1 MDINYSVLWP
11 EIFLTVAGIMTLLI
25 PIFAGRG
32 RLIRYEVGALVA
44 FPFCLVLIFAGK
56 GFASGEAFSGMVS
69 GDAFT
74 DFARIFFL
82 VAGLIVLAVSIPY
95 LEQEGIYNEEF
106 FALLIFVTM
115 VMSLIAASRDLLLT
129 FIGIEILSIASYIM
143 TAFRLKSSGSVEA
156 GLKYF
161 VLGAFSSAFLL
172 YGIALLYGVSG
183 STRYQAV
190 AEAAADQGASPLLLA
205 GLALLGVGLAFK
217 ATFVPFHVWSP
228 DVYEGAPM
236 PVTAFLAVSSKAAS
250 ILVLLRI
257 LYECFPGMAEWQSV
271 GWIAAVLTML
281 YGNIAALT
289 QNNVKRLL
297 AYSSIAHA
305 GYLLVGV
312 ISGRPAGF
320 RSVLFYLVAYA
331 VMSLGAFAVVQVL
344 AGKSEASQQINDYS
358 GIGFRYPFLAGTLSL
373 FLFSL
378 AGIPF
383 TVGFAGKFFL
393 FAAALEQEMY
403 FLVVIGLIA
412 SAIGIYYYLKVIVT
426 MYMRASESPDS
437 VPMAVPLVIRVMVAA
452 LAAATVVFGI
462 LPGSLLRFAGE
473 AVLF

>member
-11 EIFLTVAGIMTLLI
+11 EISLAVMGILTLFIPLL
-25 PIFAGRG
+25 
-32 RLIRYEVGALVA
+32 
-44 FPFCLVLIFAGK
+44 AGK
-56 GFASGEAFSGMVS
+56 GKRAGLEFGALLGFAFSFTLLFFREGRAPAEAFGGMIS

-74 DFARIFFL
+74 DFARLLFL
-82 VAGLIVLAVSIPY
+82 SVGLVILAVSVPY
-95 LEQEGIYNEEF
+95 LEREGEYREEF
-106 FALLIFVTM
+106 FSLLLFATM
-115 VMSLIAASRDLLLT
+115 VMILVAASRDLLLT

-143 TAFRLKSSGSVEA
+143 TAFRCRSSASIEA

-161 VLGAFSSAFLL
+161 MLGAFSSTFLL
-172 YGIALLYGVSG
+172 YGVALLYGVSG
-183 STRYQAV
+183 STRYAAV
-190 AEAAADQGASPLLLA
+190 AAAAGEQGPTPLLLA
-205 GLALLGVGLAFK
+205 GMALVGVGLAFK

-228 DVYEGAPM
+228 DVYEGAPF
-236 PVTAFLAVSSKAAS
+236 PVTAFLAVASKAAAV
-250 ILVLLRI
+250 LVLLRI
-257 LYECFPGMAEWQSV
+257 LWECFPSITEWQNA

-289 QNNVKRLL
+289 QQNIKRML

-305 GYLLVGV
+305 GYLLVGIV
-312 ISGRPAGF
+312 AGNPAGF
-320 RSVLFYLVAYA
+320 SSVLFYLFAYA
-331 VMSLGAFAVVQVL
+331 VMNLGAFAVLQIL
-344 AGKSEASQQINDYS
+344 AGKGEVALRITDYA
-358 GIGFRYPFLAGTLSL
+358 GFGRRYPFLAATLAV

-393 FAAALEQEMY
+393 FAAAFERQLY

-426 MYMRASESPDS
+426 MYMDEPGTGENEALR
-437 VPMAVPLVIRVMVAA
+437 VPLTLRVVVAI
-452 LAAATVVFGI
+452 LAVATVLFGI
-462 LPGSLLRFAGE
+462 LPGSILKFAGE